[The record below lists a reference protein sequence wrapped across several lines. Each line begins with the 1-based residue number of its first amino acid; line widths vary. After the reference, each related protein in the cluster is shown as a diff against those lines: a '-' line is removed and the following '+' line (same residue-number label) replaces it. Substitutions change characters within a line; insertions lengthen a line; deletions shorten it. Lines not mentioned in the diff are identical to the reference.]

1 MTGRMSDLTQAFVAR
16 RLDPGSFHHAEHV
29 QVAFDLL
36 EAHDFIDASAIYAR
50 GLQAIAAQAGGPEK
64 FNLTITC
71 AFMSLIA
78 ERCAGMTGHG
88 FSAFSEQNPD
98 VMSKAALAGWYAEGR
113 LHSDL
118 AREVFLMPQ
127 ALVVPGGLG

>member
-1 MTGRMSDLTQAFVAR
+1 MTDPTSDLTQAFLAR
-16 RLDPGSFHHAEHV
+16 QMDPGAFHHAEHV

-50 GLQAIAAQAGGPEK
+50 GLQAIAALAGVPEK
-64 FNLTITC
+64 FNLTIAY

-78 ERCAGMTGHG
+78 ERRAGMKGHG
-88 FSAFSEQNPD
+88 FATFAEQNAD
-98 VMSKAALAGWYAEGR
+98 VMSKAALAGWYAESR

-127 ALVVPGGLG
+127 ALVAQDDLA